1 MTEELA
7 INRGEWDS
15 LSNLRESFSLPEN
28 VIYLNGNSLGPL
40 QFRVKQRLKEVVD
53 IEWGEDLITSWNKHG
68 WMNLPDTVGEKIA
81 PIIGASHG
89 QVVCCDSISINL
101 FKLLASAMQL
111 RPNRTKILSQV
122 DNFPTDLYVAEG
134 LERMLGKSR
143 CTLELCPSEDL
154 TAAMT
159 GEVSILLLSHVN
171 FRDGS
176 ILDVADLTR
185 RAHENGILV
194 IWDLAHSAGV
204 LSIALDDWDVD
215 FAVGCGYKFL
225 NGGPGAPSFLYVNRR
240 LHGQFIQPL
249 QGWMGH
255 EKPFQFD
262 QEFVPAAGI
271 RQFVAGTPQILS
283 LVALDSAL
291 EIFQDMNI
299 VSLQEKASALSGYFL
314 ELVLKESDLD
324 EFQLVSPTD
333 PLKRGAQLSF
343 SHPSAYAISRA
354 WIEEGVIADFRAP
367 NILRVGFSPMILS
380 IKDIDLAVKKLIVVI
395 QSRSFLEE
403 KFQKKQNVT

>member
-1 MTEELA
+1 MIDL
-7 INRGEWDS
+7 
-15 LSNLRESFSLPEN
+15 
-28 VIYLNGNSLGPL
+28 
-40 QFRVKQRLKEVVD
+40 
-53 IEWGEDLITSWNKHG
+53 EWGEDLITSWNKHG
-68 WMNLPDTVGEKIA
+68 WMDLPEKVGEKIA
-81 PIIGASHG
+81 PIIGASSG

-143 CTLELCPSEDL
+143 CTLELCPPKDL
-154 TAAMT
+154 IAAMNE
-159 GEVSILLLSHVN
+159 EVSVLMLSHVN

-185 RAHENGILV
+185 KAHENGILV

-215 FAVGCGYKFL
+215 FAVGCGYKYL

-262 QEFVPAAGI
+262 HEFVPAAGI

-291 EIFQDMNI
+291 EIFQDLDI
-299 VSLQEKASALSGYFL
+299 VSLQEKASALSEYFL

-380 IKDIDLAVKKLIVVI
+380 IKDIDLAVKKLIAVI

-403 KFQKKQNVT
+403 KFQEKQNVT

>member
-1 MTEELA
+1 MSENFA

-15 LSNLRESFSLPEN
+15 LSNLRESFLIPKN

-40 QFRVKQRLKEVVD
+40 QFRVKQRLEEVVD
-53 IEWGEDLITSWNKHG
+53 LEWGEDLITSWNKHG
-68 WMNLPDTVGEKIA
+68 WMGLPDRVGEKIA
-81 PIIGASHG
+81 PIIGASSG

-143 CTLELCPSEDL
+143 CTLELCPSKDL
-154 TAAMT
+154 IAAMT
-159 GEVSILLLSHVN
+159 DEVSVLMLSHVN

-185 RAHENGILV
+185 RAHDIGILV

-215 FAVGCGYKFL
+215 FAVGCGYKYL
-225 NGGPGAPSFLYVNRR
+225 NGGPGAPSFLYVNKR

-255 EKPFQFD
+255 EKPFQFE
-262 QEFVPAAGI
+262 QEFVPSAGI
-271 RQFVAGTPQILS
+271 RQFVTGTPQILS
-283 LVALDSAL
+283 LAALDSAL
-291 EIFQDMNI
+291 EIFQNLHI
-299 VSLQEKASALSGYFL
+299 SSLQEKASALSEHFL
-314 ELVLKESDLD
+314 ELILKESDLD
-324 EFQLVSPTD
+324 EFQLISPTN
-333 PLKRGAQLSF
+333 PSKRGAQLSF

-367 NILRVGFSPMILS
+367 NILRVGFYPMMLS
-380 IKDIDLAVKKLIVVI
+380 FTDIDLAVKKLIAVI
-395 QSRSFLEE
+395 QSRLFLEE
-403 KFQKKQNVT
+403 KFQEKQNVT

>member
-101 FKLLASAMQL
+101 FKLLASAIQL
-111 RPNRTKILSQV
+111 RPNRTKILSQF

-134 LERMLGKSR
+134 LERLLGKSR
-143 CTLELCPSEDL
+143 CTLELCASKDL
-154 TAAMT
+154 IAAMT
-159 GEVSILLLSHVN
+159 GEVSVLMLSHVN

-215 FAVGCGYKFL
+215 FAVGCGYKYL
-225 NGGPGAPSFLYVNRR
+225 NGGPGAPSFIYVNRR
-240 LHGQFIQPL
+240 LHGEFIQPL

-255 EKPFQFD
+255 EKPFQFE
-262 QEFVPAAGI
+262 QEFVPSAGI
-271 RQFVAGTPQILS
+271 RQFVTGTPQILS
-283 LVALDSAL
+283 LAALDSAL
-291 EIFQDMNI
+291 EIFHNLR
-299 VSLQEKASALSGYFL
+299 VSSLQEKASALSEHFL
-314 ELVLKESDLD
+314 ELILKESHLN
-324 EFQLVSPTD
+324 EFQLISPTNS
-333 PLKRGAQLSF
+333 LKRGAQLSF

-380 IKDIDLAVKKLIVVI
+380 IKDIDLAVKKLIAVI
-395 QSRSFLEE
+395 QGRSFLEE
-403 KFQKKQNVT
+403 KYQEKQNVT

>member
-1 MTEELA
+1 MPKDFSMM
-7 INRGEWDS
+7 RGEGDS
-15 LSNLRESFSLPEN
+15 LSSLRESFLLPEG

-40 QFRVKQRLKEVVD
+40 QFRVKQRLKEVID

-68 WMNLPDTVGEKIA
+68 WIDLPDRVGEKIA
-81 PIIGASHG
+81 PIIGASSG

-111 RPNRTKILSQV
+111 RPNRNKILSQV

-134 LERMLGKSR
+134 LERMLGTSR
-143 CTLELCPSEDL
+143 CALKLCSSKDL
-154 TAAMT
+154 IAAMNE
-159 GEVSILLLSHVN
+159 EVAVLMLSHVN
-171 FRDGS
+171 FRDGA

-185 RAHENGILV
+185 KAHENGILV
-194 IWDLAHSAGV
+194 VWDLAHSAGV

-215 FAVGCGYKFL
+215 FAVGCGYKYL
-225 NGGPGAPSFLYVNRR
+225 NGGPGAPSFIYVNRR

-262 QEFVPAAGI
+262 HEFVPAAET

-291 EIFQDMNI
+291 EIFQGLDI
-299 VSLQEKASALSGYFL
+299 VSLQEKALELSEYFL

-333 PLKRGAQLSF
+333 PSKRGAQLSF
-343 SHPSAYAISRA
+343 SHLSAYAISRA

-380 IKDIDLAVKKLIVVI
+380 IKDIDLAVKKLIAVI

>member
-7 INRGEWDS
+7 INRDEWD
-15 LSNLRESFSLPEN
+15 LPSNLRESFSIPEN

-40 QFRVKQRLKEVVD
+40 QLRVKQRLKEVVD

-68 WMNLPDTVGEKIA
+68 WMDLPDRVGEKIA
-81 PIIGASHG
+81 PIIGASSG

-101 FKLLASAMQL
+101 FKLLASAVQL

-122 DNFPTDLYVAEG
+122 DNFPTDLYVAAG

-143 CTLELCPSEDL
+143 CTLELCPSKDL
-154 TAAMT
+154 IAAMT
-159 GEVSILLLSHVN
+159 GEVSVLMLSHVN

-185 RAHENGILV
+185 RAHDIGILV

-215 FAVGCGYKFL
+215 FAVGCGYKYL

-240 LHGQFIQPL
+240 LHDQFIQPL

-255 EKPFQFD
+255 EKPFQFE
-262 QEFVPAAGI
+262 QEFVPSAGI
-271 RQFVAGTPQILS
+271 RQFVSGTPQILS
-283 LVALDSAL
+283 LAALDSAL
-291 EIFQDMNI
+291 EVFQNLHI
-299 VSLQEKASALSGYFL
+299 SSLQEKASALSEHFL
-314 ELVLKESDLD
+314 ELILKEPDLD
-324 EFQLVSPTD
+324 EFQLISPTD
-333 PLKRGAQLSF
+333 LLKRGAQLSF

-380 IKDIDLAVKKLIVVI
+380 FTDIALAVKKLIEVI

-403 KFQKKQNVT
+403 KFQEKQNVT

>member
-1 MTEELA
+1 MAEELA
-7 INRGEWDS
+7 INRGGLDS
-15 LSNLRESFSLPEN
+15 LSNLRGSFSIPEN
-28 VIYLNGNSLGPL
+28 IIYLNGNSLGPL

-89 QVVCCDSISINL
+89 LVVCCDSISINL

>member
-262 QEFVPAAGI
+262 QEFVPAAEI

-291 EIFQDMNI
+291 EIFQDLDI

-380 IKDIDLAVKKLIVVI
+380 MKDIDLAVKKLIAVM

-403 KFQKKQNVT
+403 KFQEKQNVT

>member
-1 MTEELA
+1 MSENFA
-7 INRGEWDS
+7 VNRGERDS
-15 LSNLRESFSLPEN
+15 LSNLRDSFSIPKN

-40 QFRVKQRLKEVVD
+40 QFRVKQRLEEVVD
-53 IEWGEDLITSWNKHG
+53 LEWGEDLITSWNKHG
-68 WMNLPDTVGEKIA
+68 WMDLPEKVGEKIA
-81 PIIGASHG
+81 PIIGASSE

-154 TAAMT
+154 AAAMT
-159 GEVSILLLSHVN
+159 GEVSVLMLSHVS

-185 RAHENGILV
+185 SAHENGILV

-225 NGGPGAPSFLYVNRR
+225 NGGPGAPSFLYVNKR

-255 EKPFQFD
+255 ETPFQFD

-271 RQFVAGTPQILS
+271 RQFVVGTPQILS

-291 EIFQDMNI
+291 EIFQDLDI

-380 IKDIDLAVKKLIVVI
+380 IKDIDLAVKKLIAVM

-403 KFQKKQNVT
+403 KFQEKQNVT

>member
-1 MTEELA
+1 MSENFA

-15 LSNLRESFSLPEN
+15 LSNLRESFLIPKN

-40 QFRVKQRLKEVVD
+40 QFRVKQRLEEVVD
-53 IEWGEDLITSWNKHG
+53 LEWGEDLITSWNKHD
-68 WMNLPDTVGEKIA
+68 WMDLPEKVGEKIA
-81 PIIGASHG
+81 PIIGASSG

-143 CTLELCPSEDL
+143 CTLELCPSEEL

-291 EIFQDMNI
+291 EIFQDLDI

-380 IKDIDLAVKKLIVVI
+380 IKDIDLAVKKLIAVM
-395 QSRSFLEE
+395 QSGSFLEE
-403 KFQKKQNVT
+403 KFQEKQNVT

>member
-1 MTEELA
+1 MTEELL
-7 INRGEWDS
+7 ISRGEWDS
-15 LSNLRESFSLPEN
+15 LSNLRESFSIPEN

-40 QFRVKQRLKEVVD
+40 QLRVKQRLKEVVD

-68 WMNLPDTVGEKIA
+68 WMDLPDRVGEKIA
-81 PIIGASHG
+81 PIIGASSG

-101 FKLLASAMQL
+101 FKLLASAVQL

-122 DNFPTDLYVAEG
+122 DNFPTDLYVAAG
-134 LERMLGKSR
+134 LARMLGESR
-143 CTLELCPSEDL
+143 CTLELCPSKDL
-154 TAAMT
+154 IAAMT
-159 GEVSILLLSHVN
+159 DEVSVLMLSHVN

-185 RAHENGILV
+185 RAHDIGILV

-215 FAVGCGYKFL
+215 FAVGCGYKYL
-225 NGGPGAPSFLYVNRR
+225 NGGPGAPSFLYVNKR

-255 EKPFQFD
+255 EKPFQFE
-262 QEFVPAAGI
+262 QEFVPSAGI
-271 RQFVAGTPQILS
+271 RQFVTGTPQILS
-283 LVALDSAL
+283 LAALDSAL
-291 EIFQDMNI
+291 EIFQNLHI
-299 VSLQEKASALSGYFL
+299 SSLQEKALALSEHFL
-314 ELVLKESDLD
+314 ELILKESDLD
-324 EFQLVSPTD
+324 EFQLISPTN
-333 PLKRGAQLSF
+333 PSKRGAQLSF

-367 NILRVGFSPMILS
+367 NILRVGFSPMMLS
-380 IKDIDLAVKKLIVVI
+380 FTDIDLAVKKLIAVI
-395 QSRSFLEE
+395 QSRLFLEE
-403 KFQKKQNVT
+403 KFQEKQNVT

>member
-1 MTEELA
+1 MSEELSMMQ
-7 INRGEWDS
+7 GEDDS
-15 LSNLRESFSLPEN
+15 LANLRKSFSIPKK

-40 QFRVKQRLKEVVD
+40 QFGVKQRLKEVVD
-53 IEWGEDLITSWNKHG
+53 VEWGEDLITSWNKHG
-68 WMNLPDTVGEKIA
+68 WMDLPARVGEKIA
-81 PIIGASHG
+81 PIIGASKG
-89 QVVCCDSISINL
+89 QVICCDSISINL

-111 RPNRTKILSQV
+111 RPDRRKILSQV
-122 DNFPTDLYVAEG
+122 DNFPSDLYVAEG

-143 CTLELCPSEDL
+143 CALELQASRDLAASLDSEVAVL
-154 TAAMT
+154 M
-159 GEVSILLLSHVN
+159 LSHVN

-176 ILDVADLTR
+176 IHDVANLTR
-185 RAHENGILV
+185 KAHENGTLV

-215 FAVGCGYKFL
+215 FAVGCGYKYL
-225 NGGPGAPSFLYVNRR
+225 HGGPGAPSFLYVNKR
-240 LHGQFIQPL
+240 LHDQFIQPL

-291 EIFQDMNI
+291 EIFDDLDI
-299 VSLQEKASALSGYFL
+299 CVLQEKASLLSEYFL
-314 ELVLKESDLD
+314 ELVSKESDLD
-324 EFQLVSPTD
+324 EFQLISPTD
-333 PLKRGAQLSF
+333 PSKRAAQLSF

-367 NILRVGFSPMILS
+367 NILRVGFSPMTLS
-380 IKDIDLAVKKLIVVI
+380 FKNIDLAVEKLILVV
-395 QSRSFLEE
+395 RNRTFLKE
-403 KFQKKQNVT
+403 KFQEKQSVT

>member
-1 MTEELA
+1 MSENFA
-7 INRGEWDS
+7 INRDEGDS
-15 LSNLRESFSLPEN
+15 LSNLRESFSIPKN

-40 QFRVKQRLKEVVD
+40 QFRVKQRLEEVVD
-53 IEWGEDLITSWNKHG
+53 LEWGEDLITSWNKHG
-68 WMNLPDTVGEKIA
+68 WMDLPEKVGEKIA
-81 PIIGASHG
+81 PIIGASSG

-101 FKLLASAMQL
+101 FKLLASAIQL

-134 LERMLGKSR
+134 LARMLGKSR
-143 CTLELCPSEDL
+143 CTLELCPSKDL
-154 TAAMT
+154 VAKMT
-159 GEVSILLLSHVN
+159 DEVSVLMLSHVN

-185 RAHENGILV
+185 RAHDIGILV

-215 FAVGCGYKFL
+215 FAVGCGYKYL

-291 EIFQDMNI
+291 EIFRDLDI

-324 EFQLVSPTD
+324 GFQLVSPTD

-380 IKDIDLAVKKLIVVI
+380 IQDIDLAVKKLIAVM

-403 KFQKKQNVT
+403 KFQEKQNVT

>member
-1 MTEELA
+1 MLKDFSMMRDE
-7 INRGEWDS
+7 GDS
-15 LSNLRESFSLPEN
+15 LLRLRESFLLPEE

-40 QFRVKQRLKEVVD
+40 QLRVKQRLKEVVD

-68 WMNLPDTVGEKIA
+68 WLDLPDRVGEKIA
-81 PIIGASHG
+81 PIIGASSG
-89 QVVCCDSISINL
+89 QVVCCDSISINQ

-122 DNFPTDLYVAEG
+122 DNFPTDLYVAAG

-143 CTLELCPSEDL
+143 CTLELCPSEEL

-176 ILDVADLTR
+176 ILDIADLTR
-185 RAHENGILV
+185 RAHESGILV
-194 IWDLAHSAGV
+194 VWALAHSAGV
-204 LSIALDDWDVD
+204 LSVALDAWDVD
-215 FAVGCGYKFL
+215 FAVGCGYKYL

-262 QEFVPAAGI
+262 HEFVPAAET

-291 EIFQDMNI
+291 EIFQDLNI
-299 VSLQEKASALSGYFL
+299 VSLQEKALALSEYFL

-333 PLKRGAQLSF
+333 PSKRGAQLSF

-380 IKDIDLAVKKLIVVI
+380 IKDIDLAVKKLIAVM
-395 QSRSFLEE
+395 QSGSFLEE
-403 KFQKKQNVT
+403 KFQEKQNVT

>member
-1 MTEELA
+1 MTEDLA
-7 INRGEWDS
+7 INRDEWD
-15 LSNLRESFSLPEN
+15 LPSNLRESFSMPEN
-28 VIYLNGNSLGPL
+28 IIYLNGNSLGPM
-40 QFRVKQRLKEVVD
+40 QFRVKQRLQEVVD

-68 WMNLPDTVGEKIA
+68 WIDLPDRVGEKIA
-81 PIIGASHG
+81 PIIGASSG

-101 FKLLASAMQL
+101 FKLLASAIQL

-134 LERMLGKSR
+134 LARMLGKSR
-143 CTLELCPSEDL
+143 CTLELCPSKDL
-154 TAAMT
+154 VAKMT
-159 GEVSILLLSHVN
+159 DEVSVLMLSHVN

-185 RAHENGILV
+185 RAHDIGILV

-215 FAVGCGYKFL
+215 FAVGCGYKYL

-255 EKPFQFD
+255 EKPFQFE
-262 QEFVPAAGI
+262 QEFVPSAGI
-271 RQFVAGTPQILS
+271 RQFVSGTPQILS
-283 LVALDSAL
+283 LAALDSAL
-291 EIFQDMNI
+291 EVFQNLHI
-299 VSLQEKASALSGYFL
+299 SSLQKKASALSEHFL
-314 ELVLKESDLD
+314 ELILKEPDLD
-324 EFQLVSPTD
+324 EFQLISPTD
-333 PLKRGAQLSF
+333 LLKRGAQLSF

-380 IKDIDLAVKKLIVVI
+380 FTDIALAVKKLIAVI

-403 KFQKKQNVT
+403 KFQEKQNVT

>member
-7 INRGEWDS
+7 INRDEWD
-15 LSNLRESFSLPEN
+15 LPSNLRESFSIPEN

-40 QFRVKQRLKEVVD
+40 QLRVKQRLKEVVD

-68 WMNLPDTVGEKIA
+68 WMDLPDRVGEKIA
-81 PIIGASHG
+81 PIIGASSG

-101 FKLLASAMQL
+101 FKLLASAVQL

-122 DNFPTDLYVAEG
+122 DNFPTDLYVAAG

-143 CTLELCPSEDL
+143 CTLELCPSKDL
-154 TAAMT
+154 IAAMT
-159 GEVSILLLSHVN
+159 GEVSVLMLSHVN

-185 RAHENGILV
+185 RAHDIGILV
-194 IWDLAHSAGV
+194 LWDLAHSAGV

-215 FAVGCGYKFL
+215 FAVGCGYKYL
-225 NGGPGAPSFLYVNRR
+225 NGGPGAPSFLYVNKR

-255 EKPFQFD
+255 EKPFQFE
-262 QEFVPAAGI
+262 QEFVPSAGI
-271 RQFVAGTPQILS
+271 RQFVTGTPQILS
-283 LVALDSAL
+283 LAALDSAL
-291 EIFQDMNI
+291 EIFQNLHI
-299 VSLQEKASALSGYFL
+299 SSLQEKASALSEHFL
-314 ELVLKESDLD
+314 ELILKESDLH
-324 EFQLVSPTD
+324 EFQLISPTN
-333 PLKRGAQLSF
+333 PSKRGAQLSF

-367 NILRVGFSPMILS
+367 NILRVGFSPMMLS
-380 IKDIDLAVKKLIVVI
+380 FTDIDLAVKKLIAVI
-395 QSRSFLEE
+395 QSRLFLEE
-403 KFQKKQNVT
+403 KFQEKQNVT